1 MTLDILRRT
10 GGWCVEL
17 QQPLKL
23 GPGKE
28 ITQIEIRPMT
38 ADHTIRWGEEAI
50 PSTLA
55 LLSELCDVPERA
67 LRQLLHQ
74 DFDRV
79 MMALGN
85 VVSSIVKKSWE
96 EGTRPLST
104 PDELLPAQEQFV
116 PAVDQQDP
124 RFPDAGGPV
133 VRMQPGPII
142 SPPAPQR
149 DPADN
154 GSGMNLSMPN
164 VVAPVH

>member
-1 MTLDILRRT
+1 MTLEILRRT

-23 GPGKE
+23 GPTKE

-38 ADHTIRWGEEAI
+38 ADHTIRWAQEKI

-67 LRQLLHQ
+67 LRQLYHQ

-79 MMALGN
+79 MTALGG
-85 VVSSIVKKSWE
+85 VVSNVVKKSWE
-96 EGTRPLST
+96 EGSHPLST
-104 PDELLPAQEQFV
+104 PDELLPAQEQYV
-116 PAVDQQDP
+116 PPVDQQDP

-133 VRMQPGPII
+133 VRIPPGPMVR
-142 SPPAPQR
+142 PPPLR
-149 DPADN
+149 DPAED
-154 GSGMNLSMPN
+154 GGGMNMTMPPT
-164 VVAPVH
+164 VAPVH